1 MMTLRDRLLEDLKTA
16 MRERNQVRIATLRM
30 VRAEVQNREID
41 AGKPLEDADIITVIS
56 KQVRQHHE
64 SIEAFT
70 AGNRPNLVEQEKA
83 ELMVLMG
90 YLPEQLS
97 EAETVT
103 LASKVIQEIGATG
116 LTDLGRVMSALM
128 PQVKGK
134 ADGNVVRNIVSN
146 LLSS

>member
-1 MMTLRDRLLEDLKTA
+1 MTLRDQLLEDLKTA
-16 MRERNQVRIATLRM
+16 MRERDQVRIATLRM

-41 AGKPLEDADIITVIS
+41 AGKPLEDVDIVGVIS

-70 AGNRPNLVEQEKA
+70 TGNRPNLVEQEKA
-83 ELMVLMG
+83 ELIVLMG

-97 EAETVT
+97 ETETAV
-103 LASKVIQEIGATG
+103 LASKVIQEIGATE
-116 LTDLGRVMSALM
+116 LTDLGKVMSALM
-128 PQVKGK
+128 PQVRGK
-134 ADGNVVRNIVSN
+134 ADGNKVRSIVSN

>member
-1 MMTLRDRLLEDLKTA
+1 MTLRDRLLEDLKTA